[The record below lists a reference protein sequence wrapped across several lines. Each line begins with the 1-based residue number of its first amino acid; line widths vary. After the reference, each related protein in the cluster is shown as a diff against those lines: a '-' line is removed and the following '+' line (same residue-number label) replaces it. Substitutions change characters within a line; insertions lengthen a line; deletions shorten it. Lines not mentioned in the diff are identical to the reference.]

1 MKKVGLLIVLFSF
14 STFWCIAQTS
24 AKAVNVIIMDR
35 IRADLQYG
43 VNDKALQANLTKD
56 LTNLNVDGSWADI
69 NYVDPQYNP
78 LKRIQEMATAYIRPT
93 NGMYANATLYTSIV
107 KALQN
112 WLDRNP
118 KNKNWWYNDIFY
130 PQAIGQTLILMR
142 NAKTQLPTELE
153 QSLIKRMIR
162 KLRTGDGANTSD
174 EALHYLYRGCLT
186 QNKNTLDSAAK
197 YLFEPISITDGKE
210 GLQVDGSY
218 FQHGKQQAIASY
230 GRVFISNSINA
241 AFYLR
246 ETEYALPKDQ
256 LNMLVNFLKNTFM
269 NAIRGS
275 FYDFNVRGRGISRKD
290 SLIGNVSSMVEKI
303 KQIDTENADYWNST
317 KIIPSNRQYW
327 KSSYTLHR
335 RPTYTFSVQAAS
347 TRTLRTERGNN
358 ENILGKFL
366 SDGATNIQRRGA
378 EYANL
383 MPVWEWDKVPGTTS
397 RDYPDDKGVTIRKD
411 WGIPGTTKFVGGV
424 SDGVYGVSTY
434 HLNYD
439 SVEAKKAW
447 FFFDKEIVCLGAGI
461 QSATAENITTT
472 LNQVRA
478 HGDFSSSPTKT
489 KNREVWVVQDSI
501 GYIFPQGG
509 DVKIS
514 NQSQKGNW
522 HRINHFQPE
531 DEVSHPVFKI
541 WLDHGSRPIN
551 ATYQY
556 IVIPAIG
563 VADLKKYN
571 RSTIQVIEN
580 TPNIQA
586 VKHNGLN
593 MLQIVFYKAGA
604 IAKDGFSIRVDQPCT
619 IQIKD
624 INAKNPVLYIA
635 DPAQETPLIQVQVK
649 LPAMKQEKNIACKL
663 PVGAQAGSTTTFKII
678 D

>member
-78 LKRIQEMATAYIRPT
+78 LKRIQEMAIAYIRPT

-290 SLIGNVSSMVEKI
+290 SLVGSVSSMVEKI

-383 MPVWEWDKVPGTTS
+383 MPVWEWDKIPGTTS

-461 QSATAENITTT
+461 QSATAESITTT
-472 LNQVRA
+472 VNQVRI
-478 HGDFSSSPTKT
+478 HGDFASSPTKT
-489 KNREVWVVQDSI
+489 KNREMWVVQDSI
-501 GYIFPQGG
+501 GYIFPQGD

-514 NQSQKGNW
+514 NQSQKGSW
-522 HRINHFQPE
+522 YRINHFQPKE
-531 DEVSHPVFKI
+531 EVSHPVFKI

-649 LPAMKQEKNIACKL
+649 LPAMKQERNIACKL